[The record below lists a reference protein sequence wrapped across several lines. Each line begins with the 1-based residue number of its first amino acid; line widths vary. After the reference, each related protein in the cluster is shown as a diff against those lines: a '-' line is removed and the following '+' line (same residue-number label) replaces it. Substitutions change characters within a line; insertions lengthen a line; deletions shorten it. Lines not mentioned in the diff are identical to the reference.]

1 MRKYDSK
8 NKRNIGIIVVVCLI
22 FAIIFSY
29 FLIKEIKLRQNKYE
43 LDSSTVLFD
52 IDKNNILLNETGV
65 IRKKW
70 NKNYYLTYKNE
81 DYQIGPHVIA
91 FNNSEKSLSLYGE
104 FYEVTLSQEVNIT
117 SEETKLNNLGISRFY
132 KVADRKYLVTDSTIK
147 TEDELL
153 KTSNYLVIELDKQGN
168 ALLYNNE
175 VNVKSFSETKIVT
188 SSYTF
193 DIANEL
199 LIFENDTID
208 LKKIL
213 GTTNEHKQNSGKGN
227 GSDSNNP
234 GNGNPND
241 NNPNNGG
248 NNING
253 GNGKNQGN
261 NTNTNPSGVTT
272 DEDGTNKSEQEII
285 NETAHTSIIKITPNI
300 NDISVD
306 YVVYDKNNEYLKV
319 FVEIRSESG
328 LKTVYLSKGSTNISL
343 TNLLPGT
350 DYELTFK
357 YTHMLEGL
365 VREEVIDKQNVTTRF
380 PNITLTVNKVT
391 SKSLYYKID
400 TSAYTI
406 DSAVLRIYVNGEK
419 QNIEL
424 PINNSNLTGSI
435 NISNLILP
443 NNSIITLQLEGVT
456 VSGVRTNKNI
466 SWSYKI
472 EKNTSV
478 PDPTPE
484 PDPEPEPEPEPS
496 PEETPKEEENNG

>member
-52 IDKNNILLNETGV
+52 IDKNNILLNNTGT

-70 NKNYYLTYKNE
+70 NKNYYLTYNNE

-104 FYEVTLSQEVNIT
+104 FYEVTLSSEVNIT
-117 SEETKLNNLGISRFY
+117 KEETKLNNLGISRFY
-132 KVADRKYLVTDSTIK
+132 KIADRKYLVIDSTIK

-188 SSYTF
+188 SSYKF

-199 LIFENDTID
+199 LIYENDTID

-227 GSDSNNP
+227 GSDDDSNNP
-234 GNGNPND
+234 STDGNGTTND

-248 NNING
+248 NTG
-253 GNGKNQGN
+253 GNNQGN

-272 DEDGTNKSEQEII
+272 DEDGPNKSEQEII

-319 FVEIRSESG
+319 YVELRSESG
-328 LKTVYLSKGSTNISL
+328 LKTIYLSKGSTNIKL

-357 YTHMLEGL
+357 YTHMYEGL
-365 VREEVIDKQNVTTRF
+365 VREEIIDKQNVTTKY
-380 PNITLTVNKVT
+380 PNITLSVNKVT
-391 SKSLYYKID
+391 SKSIYYKID
-400 TSAYTI
+400 TSAYII
-406 DSAVLRIYVNGEK
+406 DNAVLRVYVDGEK

-443 NNSIITLQLEGVT
+443 NNSIITLQLENIV
-456 VSGVRTNKNI
+456 VSGVKLNKNI

-472 EKNTSV
+472 EKNTSI

-484 PDPEPEPEPEPS
+484 PDPN
-496 PEETPKEEENNG
+496 PEETPKEEENNE

>member
-22 FAIIFSY
+22 FAVIFSY

-43 LDSSTVLFD
+43 LDSSTILFD
-52 IDKNNILLNETGV
+52 IDKNNILLNEIGV

-91 FNNSEKSLSLYGE
+91 FNNSEKSLNLYGE

-117 SEETKLNNLGISRFY
+117 SEETILNNLGISRFY
-132 KVADRKYLVTDSTIK
+132 KIADRKYLITDSTIK

-168 ALLYNNE
+168 ALLYNND

-213 GTTNEHKQNSGKGN
+213 GTTNEHKQNNNKVN
-227 GSDSNNP
+227 GSDSNNS
-234 GNGNPND
+234 GSNGNDTND
-241 NNPNNGG
+241 INQNNEG

-253 GNGKNQGN
+253 GNGNNQVN

-272 DEDGTNKSEQEII
+272 DEGGTNKTEQEII
-285 NETAHTSIIKITPNI
+285 NETAHTSIIKITPSI

-319 FVEIRSESG
+319 FVEIRSESE

-365 VREEVIDKQNVTTRF
+365 VREEVIDKQNVTTKF
-380 PNITLTVNKVT
+380 PNITLSVNKVT

-424 PINNSNLTGSI
+424 PINNNNLTGSI
-435 NISNLILP
+435 SISNLILV
-443 NNSIITLQLEGVT
+443 NNSIITLQLENVT

-466 SWSYKI
+466 NWSYKI

-478 PDPTPE
+478 PDPI
-484 PDPEPEPEPEPS
+484 PEPEPEPEPS
-496 PEETPKEEENNG
+496 PEETPKEEENNE